1 MQFDYIKCY
10 IDMYKG
16 YPTFTHARSIA
27 AQYLD
32 YPVKSWQKMF
42 KEIVDTLKEY
52 DSEGMVE
59 EKKEVEYSASVLNE
73 GSQLKISIPADTSV

>member
-1 MQFDYIKCY
+1 MRDTSAEKQHQLQLDYIKCY

-16 YPTFTHARSIA
+16 YPSFGQARSIA
-27 AQYLD
+27 ARYLD

-52 DSEGMVE
+52 DSEGMVD
-59 EKKEVEYSASVLNE
+59 EKK
-73 GSQLKISIPADTSV
+73 